1 MLKSG
6 KKPIRSGSKL
16 CGPASGADF
25 KPSSA
30 RGLKREF
37 FDRDPRAVARRLLG
51 KVLLRR
57 LGSKLAAGRIVEV
70 EAYLGA
76 DDAAAHA
83 AAGETARNRVLFG
96 PPAHAYVYFI
106 YGNHY
111 CLNVSCLPAGKAG
124 CVLIRALEPLAGLNT
139 MAAARGLPPA
149 AAETVRAR
157 RALTSGPG
165 RLCQAL
171 GITRLRDNGKDLL
184 ARTSD
189 LHIVDDGYRP
199 ARILASA
206 RIGISK
212 APELPLRYLIAGNEF
227 VSRKLRSAR
236 K

>member
-1 MLKSG
+1 ML
-6 KKPIRSGSKL
+6 L
-16 CGPASGADF
+16 
-25 KPSSA
+25 
-30 RGLKREF
+30 
-37 FDRDPRAVARRLLG
+37 
-51 KVLLRR
+51 
-57 LGSKLAAGRIVEV
+57 AGRIVEV

-83 AAGETARNRVLFG
+83 ASGETARNRVLFG
-96 PPAHAYVYFI
+96 PPGHAYVYFI

-124 CVLIRALEPLAGLNT
+124 CVLIRALEPLAGLKT

-149 AAETVRAR
+149 AAETARGR

-171 GITRLRDNGKDLL
+171 GIARWRDNGKDLL
-184 ARTSD
+184 ARSSD
-189 LHIVDDGYRP
+189 LQIAGDGYHP
-199 ARILASA
+199 ARILTTA

-227 VSRKLRSAR
+227 VSVRPRHP
-236 K
+236 